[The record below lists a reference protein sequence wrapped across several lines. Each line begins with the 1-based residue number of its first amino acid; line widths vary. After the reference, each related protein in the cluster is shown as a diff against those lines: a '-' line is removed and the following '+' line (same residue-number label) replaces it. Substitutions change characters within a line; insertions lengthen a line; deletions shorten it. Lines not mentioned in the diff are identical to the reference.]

1 MGSVQG
7 ALIMKNTL
15 PVVLTIAGSDS
26 GGGAGIQADLKTFAS
41 LGTFGTS
48 AITSITAQNLEG
60 VRSIQP
66 IKTEIIKDQ
75 IEAVFEGFK
84 VTAVKTGML
93 FSREIIKQVA
103 ELMRRYET
111 ENFVIDPVFAA
122 TSGSRLIEDEGIEAL
137 TKELFP
143 LAKVITPNIPEAEF
157 LTGIKISNREQ
168 MLESLEDLNKRYPG
182 SVFVLKGGHLKEA
195 AIDLYGGQTIAVN
208 ELKSE
213 KVEGVNNH
221 GSGCTFA
228 SAVAAFLARGYDVE
242 ESLNLAKNF
251 ISGALRNSLNLEGG
265 INLIDHFW
273 RSDKGIH

>member
-7 ALIMKNTL
+7 ALIMKNIL

-60 VRSIQP
+60 VRSIQA
-66 IKTEIIKDQ
+66 IDTEIVKDQ

-84 VTAVKTGML
+84 VAAVKTGML

-103 ELMRRYET
+103 ELMRKYEI
-111 ENFVIDPVFAA
+111 ENLVIDPVFSA

-157 LTGIKISNREQ
+157 LTGIEIKNREK
-168 MLESLEDLNKRYPG
+168 MLESLDDLNKRYPG
-182 SVFVLKGGHLKEA
+182 SVFVLKGGHLEDA
-195 AIDLYGGQTIAVN
+195 AIDIYGGKTIAVN

-228 SAVAAFLARGYDVE
+228 SAAAAFLARGYDVE

-251 ISGALRNSLNLEGG
+251 ISGAL
-265 INLIDHFW
+265 
-273 RSDKGIH
+273 